1 VGSIKLFAA
10 AAGDGNRLLSPIF
23 YSGSENMGE
32 QQLVSSHFECRANNN
47 MMSGDKRGK
56 IRSNGEKRERGK
68 FHISVGYHADQEDFG
83 AVKRFR
89 IHPRICPEVV
99 VLTNGSRQFA
109 L

>member
-1 VGSIKLFAA
+1 
-10 AAGDGNRLLSPIF
+10 
-23 YSGSENMGE
+23 
-32 QQLVSSHFECRANNN
+32 

-83 AVKRFR
+83 VVKRFR

-99 VLTNGSRQFA
+99 VLTNVEAVCVVIKSLRNQSPIFWTKKSTFS
-109 L
+109 LKLVQVRKTQHDSLNHETSDST